1 MEVFFYIFTCFLI
14 FFLRRQRRNLLYRT
28 HVKDDTTMRNVND
41 HLSYKTHVANFLN
54 FANFFNSKHRSWRL
68 ILEHQRLRD
77 VKAVDGE
84 QDGTFVADNLMVRP
98 QEEPQHQS

>member
-77 VKAVDGE
+77 VEAI
-84 QDGTFVADNLMVRP
+84 DNQQYRP
-98 QEEPQHQS
+98 LITHNLTMRLQEHP

>member
-41 HLSYKTHVANFLN
+41 HLSYKTHVANFFN

-77 VKAVDGE
+77 VEAIDNQ
-84 QDGTFVADNLMVRP
+84 QDRP
-98 QEEPQHQS
+98 LITYYLTMRLQEHP